1 MVRTVVSGI
10 CGRTGM
16 LVAKKLAAADGV
28 ELVGGVEASGHA
40 SVGRKVADVCGAG
53 SPDGLVVGTLSDL
66 DPDAFDVLVDF
77 SVPEQS
83 RLCAEFAA
91 AAGTGLVVATTGL
104 TEAQTDIV
112 RAASSRAAVVLASN
126 TSVGANVLFAL
137 LGRAAAALGEDFDIE
152 IVEAHHRGKRDA
164 PSGTALAAADIL
176 ARARGKNSDAVV
188 VGGRSGPGAVRKRG
202 EIGVHSVRGG
212 SIAGRHTIYFL
223 SSLETLALEH
233 VALSREAFA
242 VGAVRAARFAAVSEP
257 GLYDMLDVLGLRDAA
272 DRESSEGNAGP

>member
-10 CGRTGM
+10 CGRTGT
-16 LVAKKLAAADGV
+16 LVAMELAAADGV
-28 ELVGGVEASGHA
+28 ELVAGVEASGHA
-40 SVGRKVADVCGAG
+40 SVGRKLVDVCGAG
-53 SPDGLVVGTLSDL
+53 SPDGLIVGAVSDL
-66 DPDAFDVLVDF
+66 DPVAFDVLVDF

-83 RLCAEFAA
+83 TRCAEFTA
-91 AAGTGLVVATTGL
+91 AAGTGLVIATTGL
-104 TEAQTDIV
+104 TATQVKIV

-176 ARARGKNSDAVV
+176 ARARGENGDAVV
-188 VGGRSGPGAVRKRG
+188 VTGRTGPSAVRKRG

-212 SIAGRHTIYFL
+212 SIAGRHTIHFL

-242 VGAVRAARFAAVSEP
+242 VGAVRAARFAATSEP

-272 DRESSEGNAGP
+272 DVRASEGNAGP

>member
-16 LVAKKLAAADGV
+16 LVAKELAAADGV

-40 SVGRKVADVCGAG
+40 SVGRKVVDVCGAG
-53 SPDGLVVGTLSDL
+53 SPAGLVVGALSDL

-104 TEAQTDIV
+104 TETQTDIV

-176 ARARGKNSDAVV
+176 ARARGKNSDVV
-188 VGGRSGPGAVRKRG
+188 VVSGRSGPDAVRNRG
-202 EIGVHSVRGG
+202 ERGVHSVRGG

-272 DRESSEGNAGP
+272 DREGSEGNAGP

>member
-1 MVRTVVSGI
+1 
-10 CGRTGM
+10 M
-16 LVAKKLAAADGV
+16 LVARELATADGV
-28 ELVGGVEASGHA
+28 ELVAGVEASGHA
-40 SVGRKVADVCGAG
+40 SVGRKVIDICGAG
-53 SPDGLVVGTLSDL
+53 SPDGFVVGTLSDL

-83 RLCAEFAA
+83 ALCAEFTA

-104 TEAQTDIV
+104 TATQIEMV
-112 RAASSRAAVVLASN
+112 RAASSRASIVLASN

-188 VGGRSGPGAVRKRG
+188 VTGRTGPNAVRERG

-212 SIAGRHTIYFL
+212 SIAGRHTIHFL
-223 SSLETLALEH
+223 SGLETLALEH

-242 VGAVRAARFAAVSEP
+242 VGAVRAARFAAASEP
-257 GLYDMLDVLGLRDAA
+257 GLYDMLDVLGLRDPE
-272 DRESSEGNAGP
+272 DGRGSRENTGP

>member
-16 LVAKKLAAADGV
+16 LVAKELAAADGV

-40 SVGRKVADVCGAG
+40 SVGRKVVDVCGAG
-53 SPDGLVVGTLSDL
+53 SPDGLVVGALSDL

-104 TEAQTDIV
+104 TETQTDIV

-176 ARARGKNSDAVV
+176 ARARGKNSDVV
-188 VGGRSGPGAVRKRG
+188 VVSGRSGPDAVRNRG

-272 DRESSEGNAGP
+272 DREGSEGNAGP

>member
-1 MVRTVVSGI
+1 
-10 CGRTGM
+10 M
-16 LVAKKLAAADGV
+16 LVAKELAAADGV

-40 SVGRKVADVCGAG
+40 SVGRKVVDVCGAG
-53 SPDGLVVGTLSDL
+53 SPDGLVVGALSDL

-104 TEAQTDIV
+104 TETQTDIV

-176 ARARGKNSDAVV
+176 ARARGKNNDAVV
-188 VGGRSGPGAVRKRG
+188 VSGRSGPDAVRKRG

-272 DRESSEGNAGP
+272 DREGSEGNAGP

>member
-1 MVRTVVSGI
+1 LVRTVVSGI

-16 LVAKKLAAADGV
+16 LVAAQLATAEGV
-28 ELVGGVEASGHA
+28 KLVGGVEAPGHDT
-40 SVGRKVADVCGAG
+40 VGTKLADILGQSELPG
-53 SPDGLVVGTLSDL
+53 RVVGALSDL

-83 RLCAEFAA
+83 ALCAEFSA

-104 TEAQTDIV
+104 TETQTGKV
-112 RAASSRAAVVLASN
+112 RAASSRVAVVLASN

-137 LGRAAAALGEDFDIE
+137 LERAGAALDEDFDIE

-164 PSGTALAAADIL
+164 PSGTALTAADIL
-176 ARARGKNSDAVV
+176 ARARGRSSDTVV
-188 VGGRSGPGAVRKRG
+188 VAGRSGLSVGRKRG

-212 SIAGRHTIYFL
+212 SIAGRHTIRFL
-223 SSLETLALEH
+223 SGLETLALEH

-242 VGAVRAARFAAVSEP
+242 VGAVRAARFAAVSGP
-257 GLYDMLDVLGLRDAA
+257 GLYDMLDVLGLREAA
-272 DRESSEGNAGP
+272 DNDGSEGNTGP

>member
-16 LVAKKLAAADGV
+16 LVAKELAAAEGV
-28 ELVGGVEASGHA
+28 ELVGGVEASGHE
-40 SVGRKVADVCGAG
+40 SVGRKVVDVCGAG
-53 SPDGLVVGTLSDL
+53 SQDGHIAGTLADL
-66 DPDAFDVLVDF
+66 DPETFDVLVDF

-83 RLCAEFAA
+83 ELCAGFAA
-91 AAGTGLVVATTGL
+91 AAGVGLVVATTGL
-104 TEAQTDIV
+104 SKTQTEIV

-137 LGRAAAALGEDFDIE
+137 LGRAGAALGDDFDIE

-164 PSGTALAAADIL
+164 PSGTALTAAGIL
-176 ARARGKNSDAVV
+176 SRARGKSGDAVV
-188 VGGRSGPGAVRKRG
+188 VAGRSGPNARRKRG

-212 SIAGRHTIYFL
+212 SIAGRHTVHFL
-223 SSLETLALEH
+223 SGLETLTIEH

-242 VGAVRAARFAAVSEP
+242 VGAVRAARFAAVSKP
-257 GLYDMLDVLGLRDAA
+257 GLYDMLDVLGLRSAT
-272 DRESSEGNAGP
+272 DRGSNEGNTVP

>member
-16 LVAKKLAAADGV
+16 LVARELAAADGV
-28 ELVGGVEASGHA
+28 ELVAGVEVSDHA
-40 SVGRKVADVCGAG
+40 SVGRKVIDVCGAG
-53 SPDGLVVGTLSDL
+53 SPDGLIVGTLSDL
-66 DPDAFDVLVDF
+66 DPGAFDVLVDF

-83 RLCAEFAA
+83 TLCAEFTAK
-91 AAGTGLVVATTGL
+91 AGTGLVVATTGL
-104 TEAQTDIV
+104 SATQTEIV
-112 RAASSRAAVVLASN
+112 RAASVRAAVVLASN

-164 PSGTALAAADIL
+164 PSGTALAAAGIL
-176 ARARGKNSDAVV
+176 ARARRKNSDAVV
-188 VGGRSGPGAVRKRG
+188 VTGRTGPSTVRKRG

-212 SIAGRHTIYFL
+212 SIAGRHTIHFL
-223 SSLETLALEH
+223 SDLETLALEH

-257 GLYDMLDVLGLRDAA
+257 GFYDMLDVLGLRDAA
-272 DRESSEGNAGP
+272 DRGSSEGNAGP

>member
-16 LVAKKLAAADGV
+16 LVAKELAAADGV
-28 ELVGGVEASGHA
+28 ELIGGVEASGHA
-40 SVGRKVADVCGAG
+40 SVGRKVVDVCGAG
-53 SPDGLVVGTLSDL
+53 SPDGLIVGTLSDL

-104 TEAQTDIV
+104 TETQTDIV

-176 ARARGKNSDAVV
+176 ARARGKNSDVV
-188 VGGRSGPGAVRKRG
+188 VVSGRSGPDAVRNRG

-272 DRESSEGNAGP
+272 DREGSEGNAGP